1 VQHSEKPAPRDMRG
15 IGEEQKEEEGAEKEE
30 KGGGGHQI
38 GLRHKN
44 TTAQGGVVFRKSMQ
58 ARIFRK

>member
-1 VQHSEKPAPRDMRG
+1 ME
-15 IGEEQKEEEGAEKEE
+15 EEQKEEGGAEKEE
-30 KGGGGHQI
+30 KRGGGGGEDQI
-38 GLRHKN
+38 GLRHTN